1 MPTLKFQCCQLPLH
15 PEVGHSRRDLAIASL
30 HRVFSLWDQWP
41 PVIFWS
47 SGSIRWSCPSTYVTW
62 GCTFLLSTAVSLHI
76 SNTVSFNMVLHM
88 WWLPHNEIILLLL
101 QSCNFDTVRN
111 HNVNTRNVGYLIH
124 KPCDRDIW
132 LSKWLQPTGS
142 KNRCSR
148 RCRVKASQPS

>member
-15 PEVGHSRRDLAIASL
+15 PEVGHLRRDSAIASL

-62 GCTFLLSTAVSLHI
+62 GCTFLSLQQWVSTSLI
-76 SNTVSFNMVLHM
+76 LYRLM
-88 WWLPHNEIILLLL
+88 WFFMCGDPPHNEIILLLL
-101 QSCNFDTVRN
+101 QKCNFDTVRN

-124 KPCDRDIW
+124 RPCDRDIW

-148 RCRVKASQPS
+148 RCRVKANQPS